1 MAAKDTK
8 TFYINYTKE
17 SSVNITNTKH
27 LQISQLGTDHAWF
40 KCNECTRGWMNSLTI
55 TRWHVFLHQ
64 YKNSTEVIYNAVIYS
79 EDHKDIQR
87 VWNS

>member
-40 KCNECTRGWMNSLTI
+40 KCNECTRGWM
-55 TRWHVFLHQ
+55 
-64 YKNSTEVIYNAVIYS
+64 
-79 EDHKDIQR
+79 
-87 VWNS
+87 